1 MFTFLQASPD
11 AITTAVTDLNEVVTQ
26 ESQISAL
33 DFVLKGGI
41 FMIPIILLFIYTI
54 YLSIE
59 RYLYIRKQTKYDA
72 TVLPNTL
79 NLLEK
84 GQMDS
89 VDLTLSRDNNSYT
102 KVILEGTHSIG
113 RPITE
118 IEANMER
125 LATIE
130 IGKMEKKMGHLGLI
144 AGIAPTLGFVGTIL
158 GVIRIF
164 YNISIS
170 EDISIANISGG
181 LYEKMISSGS
191 GLVVGIIA
199 YAAYHLL
206 NSSIDTYLLN
216 TQQTILDFINA
227 IQRPNGNQKK

>member
-84 GQMDS
+84 GQIDS

-130 IGKMEKKMGHLGLI
+130 IGKMEKKMSHLGLI

>member
-33 DFVLKGGI
+33 DFVMKGGI

-59 RYLYIRKQTKYDA
+59 RYLYIRKQTKFDDSI
-72 TVLPNTL
+72 LPNAL
-79 NLLEK
+79 NLLENGK
-84 GQMDS
+84 IDS
-89 VDLTLSRDNNSYT
+89 VELALSRDNNAVS

-118 IEANMER
+118 IEGNMER

-130 IGKMEKKMGHLGLI
+130 IGKMEKKLGHLGLI
-144 AGIAPTLGFVGTIL
+144 AGVAPTLGFVGTIL

-199 YAAYHLL
+199 YSAYHLL
-206 NSSIDTYLLN
+206 NTSIDNYLLN
-216 TQQTILDFINA
+216 TQQTILNFINA

>member
-130 IGKMEKKMGHLGLI
+130 IGKMEKKMAHLGLI

>member
-11 AITTAVTDLNEVVTQ
+11 AITTAVTDLNEVVSQ

-89 VDLTLSRDNNSYT
+89 VELTLSRDENSHT

-199 YAAYHLL
+199 FAAYHLL
-206 NSSIDTYLLN
+206 NSSIDNYLLR

>member
-206 NSSIDTYLLN
+206 NSSIDNYLLN

>member
-84 GQMDS
+84 GQLDS

>member
-11 AITTAVTDLNEVVTQ
+11 AITTAVTDLNEVVSQ

-89 VDLTLSRDNNSYT
+89 VELTLSRDENSHT

-113 RPITE
+113 RPISE

-199 YAAYHLL
+199 FAAYHLL
-206 NSSIDTYLLN
+206 NSSIDNYLLR

>member
-33 DFVLKGGI
+33 DFVMKGGI
-41 FMIPIILLFIYTI
+41 FMVPIILLFIYTI

-59 RYLYIRKQTKYDA
+59 RYLYIRKQTKFDSS
-72 TVLPNTL
+72 VLPSTL
-79 NLLEK
+79 TLLEK
-84 GQMDS
+84 GQLDS
-89 VDLTLSRDNNSYT
+89 VELTLSRETNSYA
-102 KVILEGTHSIG
+102 KVILEGAHSIG

-118 IEANMER
+118 IEGNMER

-130 IGKMEKKMGHLGLI
+130 IGKMEQKMGHLGLI

-206 NSSIDTYLLN
+206 NSSIDNYLLR

-227 IQRPNGNQKK
+227 IQRPNGN

>member
-59 RYLYIRKQTKYDA
+59 RYLYIQKQTKYDA
-72 TVLPNTL
+72 TALPNTL

-89 VDLTLSRDNNSYT
+89 VELTLSRDNNSYA

-206 NSSIDTYLLN
+206 NSSIDNYLLR